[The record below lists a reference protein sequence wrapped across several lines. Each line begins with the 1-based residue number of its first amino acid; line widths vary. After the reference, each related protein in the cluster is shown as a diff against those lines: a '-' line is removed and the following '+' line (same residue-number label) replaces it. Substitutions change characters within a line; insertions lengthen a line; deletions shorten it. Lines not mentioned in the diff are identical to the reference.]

1 MSINARRVARVHK
14 LLGLVVGFQLLFWTV
29 SGLFFT
35 LFPIEQIRGEHL
47 RKPAPMVDIAS
58 LETLAPPQVTG
69 DAKAVQLRQVL
80 GRPVWEVSG
89 DGWTALYEAS
99 TGEQLS
105 PLGETAVRR
114 IAEEAWAGR
123 GYATTVER
131 IDHPPREAFT
141 GKPLWRVEFEGL
153 DSAVFWVDAEAAKI
167 TAVRTTLALS
177 HHGYHRRRPVRFLVA
192 ESLRLSRTDQRPVR
206 LCPAHPARQQGPA
219 PEIEKASA
227 GSVQRPS
234 SSISKVRFEES
245 DRS

>member
-1 MSINARRVARVHK
+1 MSINARRVARAHK

-167 TAVRTTLALS
+167 TAVRTTKWRIFDVLWRFHIMDITGEDRFDSWWLKVFAFLGLTSVLFGFALLIQRAS
-177 HHGYHRRRPVRFLVA
+177 KG
-192 ESLRLSRTDQRPVR
+192 RL
-206 LCPAHPARQQGPA
+206 L
-219 PEIEKASA
+219 K
-227 GSVQRPS
+227 
-234 SSISKVRFEES
+234 
-245 DRS
+245 